1 MVNIQ
6 CNVQFSSLAVLNW
19 DFNQVTWMNPWK
31 IAFKNVGPN
40 QLQII
45 VIIPW
50 YCLSYLSSVCWKAA
64 WLSGTFLAWTLS
76 RIRGT
81 ALKKT
86 FGRQFLS
93 TNWTKNL
100 IWFSADLQ
108 YTLGSVGFTAI
119 FTQNFLSLS
128 VFVGTWNSL
137 QLLTKNACS
146 SRVLSRSC

>member
-1 MVNIQ
+1 MLYSQ
-6 CNVQFSSLAVLNW
+6 CSVLYW

-31 IAFKNVGPN
+31 IAFKMLVLTSWKLLFSFPD
-40 QLQII
+40 I
-45 VIIPW
+45 VWVI
-50 YCLSYLSSVCWKAA
+50 LVSVVCSKVTL
-64 WLSGTFLAWTLS
+64 LSGTSLGRALS
-76 RIRGT
+76 WIRGT

-86 FGRQFLS
+86 FGCQLLS
-93 TNWTKNL
+93 TDGTQNL